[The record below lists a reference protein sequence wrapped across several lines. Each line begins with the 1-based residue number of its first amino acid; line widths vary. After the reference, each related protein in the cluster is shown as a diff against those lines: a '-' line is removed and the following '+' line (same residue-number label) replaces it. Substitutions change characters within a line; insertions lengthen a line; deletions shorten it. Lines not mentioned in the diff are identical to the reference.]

1 MTDVRVVDADWR
13 TLQPLAAPLRTEVF
27 VHEQGVP
34 QALEWDEHDAVSHH
48 FVALNAAEAV
58 IGTARL
64 LPDGHVGRMAVHGEH
79 RRCGVGRALMIAI
92 VAKARELGH
101 RELVLAA
108 QLHAIPF
115 YESLGFQAHGEV
127 FDDAGLPH
135 RWMSR
140 GLHD

>member
-1 MTDVRVVDADWR
+1 MDDVRIVDGDWA
-13 TLQPLAAPLRTEVF
+13 TLQTLAAPLRTEVF
-27 VHEQGVP
+27 VYEQGVP
-34 QALEWDEHDAVSHH
+34 RALEWDEQDAVSHH
-48 FVALNAAEAV
+48 FVALEEGDTV

-64 LPDGHVGRMAVHGEH
+64 LPDGHVGRMAVHAEY
-79 RRCGVGRALMIAI
+79 RRGGVGRRLMHA
-92 VAKARELGH
+92 VMEKAAGLGH

-115 YESLGFQAHGEV
+115 YENLGFRAYGDV

-140 GLHD
+140 DV